1 MQEAITAYRKQIE
14 TALEKLSS
22 LPAHKLDSDT
32 ALLKKAFDTA
42 YDEGLFRLFEYG
54 PTLQEKLKQQLFFTL
69 PPYSGSLAFL
79 AVQILAGNKIMG
91 NNDFS
96 QKEIYFEKKCGIA
109 INHLRAPFTVVDATR
124 TDTGYALNGTLTW
137 ASGYGIFDHLVV
149 GFHHKGMEMEA
160 IVPFKEQPGMTIA
173 EAAETFVGNSMN
185 TVNVDLEGYELP
197 ETDVISSKPIGNY
210 TKAKSVSKTVH
221 YAMYGIGLGA
231 IDSLEDRE
239 LKMAASERLEA
250 IKDTFMQTSDG
261 IVMDR
266 LRIDLFTLVQEI
278 ITTGMIVKGGSSILA
293 DRALQRYYREL
304 IMFNSNGLNDT
315 IKGLFKEHFL
325 KG

>member
-1 MQEAITAYRKQIE
+1 MEEIREYRERIDTTLRE
-14 TALEKLSS
+14 LAP
-22 LPAHKLDSDT
+22 LPAHRLDMDT
-32 ALLKKAFDTA
+32 ALLKQAFDTA
-42 YDEGLFRLFEYG
+42 YKQGLFRLFEQG
-54 PTLQEKLKQQLFFTL
+54 PTLQERLKFELFRTL
-69 PPYSGSLAFL
+69 PAYSGSLAFL
-79 AVQILAGNKIMG
+79 AIQILAANKIMSA
-91 NNDFS
+91 NDFS
-96 QKEIYFEKKCGIA
+96 QKEAYFAKKCGIA

-160 IVPFKEQPGMTIA
+160 IVPFSEQKGMRIS

-185 TVNVDLEGYELP
+185 TVNIDLDAYELP
-197 ETDVISSKPIGNY
+197 ETDIISTKPIGNY

-231 IDSLEDRE
+231 IDVLDDGEI
-239 LKMAASERLEA
+239 KPTAAERLEA
-250 IKDTFMQTSDG
+250 IKERFMQTNDG
-261 IVMDR
+261 LVMDR
-266 LRIDLFTLVQEI
+266 LRIDLFTLIQSI

-293 DRALQRYYREL
+293 TETLQRYYREL
-304 IMFNSNGLNDT
+304 IMFNANGLNDT
-315 IKGLFKEHFL
+315 IKGLFKDHFL